1 MINVL
6 IWCEYVSDRDNPDA
20 VKVYPEGIHKQLYD
34 FLSKVNEYN
43 VITATLHEPDFG
55 LSDQRLEWA
64 DVIIW
69 WGHGAHDKVPDEVAD
84 RVVDAIHRGCGFI
97 PLHSSHNSKP
107 FKKLMGTVC
116 NLRWRADDRERI
128 YTIAPHHPIAFNV
141 PDFFEIPN
149 EEMYG
154 ERFDIPAPAEIIFL
168 GWFAGGELFR
178 SGITYDRG
186 FGKIF
191 YFQPGHE
198 TCPTFMI
205 PEVQQI
211 IINAVSWASKKEQR
225 SRLDSSLPNFPPED
239 DYKEC

>member
-6 IWCEYVSDRDNPDA
+6 IWCEYVSDRDNKDA
-20 VKVYPEGIHKQLYD
+20 VKVYPEGIHKALEA
-34 FLSKVNEYN
+34 FLSKEKEFN
-43 VITATLHEPDFG
+43 VVAATLHDPEYG
-55 LSDQRLEWA
+55 LSAERVEWA
-64 DVIIW
+64 DVILW
-69 WGHGAHDKVPDEVAD
+69 WGHGAHDQVPDEVAD
-84 RVVDAIHRGCGFI
+84 RIVGAVLKGCGFI

-107 FKKLMGTVC
+107 FKKLMGTAC

-128 YTIAPHHPIAFNV
+128 YTIAPHHQIAHNV
-141 PDFFEIPN
+141 PDVFEIPI

-154 ERFDIPAPAEIIFL
+154 ERFDIPTPTEIIFL

-178 SGITYDRG
+178 SGVTFERG

-211 IINAVSWASKKEQR
+211 IKNAVSWAARRENRPQ
-225 SRLDSSLPNFPPED
+225 LDSSTPNIPLEG
-239 DYKEC
+239 